1 MERHVLAS
9 ANMLLGA
16 SNFLVLA
23 LPERYR
29 VGQTINPNEVNGTAQ
44 ARGAAWVQDGRCSH
58 YLRDGG
64 TVRAL
69 EFLLV
74 ARRGVVPPGWAADPS
89 RAIRVADHEGSAR
102 ADTMRVGFPRRRD
115 LDRLR
120 LWWPCERTGRSLELE
135 LLGPL
140 GAAPD
145 DLIAALERSECH

>member
-1 MERHVLAS
+1 
-9 ANMLLGA
+9 MLLGA

-23 LPERYR
+23 LPERFR

-58 YLRDGG
+58 FLRDGG

-69 EFLLV
+69 ELLLV
-74 ARRGVVPPGWAADPS
+74 ARRGAARPGWAAEGS
-89 RAIRVADHEGSAR
+89 RAIRIADHEGSAL
-102 ADTMRVGFPRRRD
+102 ADRLRVGFPRRRD

-135 LLGPL
+135 LLG
-140 GAAPD
+140 APGSEHD